1 MNSWKDISK
10 IDAHIHLIPDD
21 VIEANKDYD
30 GKFIVNGAA
39 KDFIKI
45 MEKFNIEKAF
55 IMPFNDP
62 YMLSMEFTV
71 EAVHNNLIKIAES
84 HKGKFYCFADIDI
97 RRNIS
102 DTLREFDR
110 VFENEFFIGIKLHP
124 ANTGYPIDGNY
135 YEEIFKYA
143 EKKNILLEIHSYPRE
158 SLEDD
163 VCSPT
168 GIKKM
173 LEKYPK
179 VRVSI
184 AHLGGFQ
191 FNELIGA
198 DVYVNISAILPDL
211 VDRYGIEE
219 TNKILRSFG
228 LEKLVFATDYP
239 DNRKLKPEDIYDRY
253 FEILDHMDFSH
264 KEIKIICRDNAL
276 RMTEKFPGLF

>member
-1 MNSWKDISK
+1 MNSWKDISR
-10 IDAHIHLIPDD
+10 IDAHIHLTPDD

-110 VFENEFFIGIKLHP
+110 VFENEFLSVS
-124 ANTGYPIDGNY
+124 
-135 YEEIFKYA
+135 
-143 EKKNILLEIHSYPRE
+143 SYIRQ
-158 SLEDD
+158 
-163 VCSPT
+163 
-168 GIKKM
+168 I
-173 LEKYPK
+173 
-179 VRVSI
+179 
-184 AHLGGFQ
+184 
-191 FNELIGA
+191 
-198 DVYVNISAILPDL
+198 PDI
-211 VDRYGIEE
+211 R
-219 TNKILRSFG
+219 
-228 LEKLVFATDYP
+228 
-239 DNRKLKPEDIYDRY
+239 
-253 FEILDHMDFSH
+253 
-264 KEIKIICRDNAL
+264 
-276 RMTEKFPGLF
+276 